1 MQTALIVIDV
11 QRGLF
16 DDAPRPGDADAVL
29 GHINGL
35 TARARAA
42 GVPVVFVQHEQAGGA
57 LSFGSP
63 GWELERTLVVA
74 ADDHRVRKTTPDSFL
89 HTELAALLDRL
100 RAKHLV
106 ICGYATEFCV
116 DTTVRRAA
124 GLGYSI
130 TLAADAHTTHDK
142 PHASAELI
150 RRHHNATLPAITS
163 FGRPIRALASEVIGF
178 GGGAAGG

>member
-16 DDAPRPGDADAVL
+16 DAAPRPGDADIVL
-29 GHINGL
+29 GRINGL
-35 TARARAA
+35 IARARAA
-42 GVPVVFVQHEQAGGA
+42 GAPVVFVQHEASGGTMP
-57 LSFGSP
+57 FGSP
-63 GWELERTLVVA
+63 AWDLERTLVVHQ
-74 ADDHRVRKTTPDSFL
+74 DDHRVRKTTPDSFL
-89 HTELAALLDRL
+89 HTELAALLERL
-100 RAKHLV
+100 QARHLV

-124 GLGYSI
+124 GLGYAI

-150 RRHHNATLPAITS
+150 RRHHNATLSAITS
-163 FGRPIRALASEVIGF
+163 FGRPIRALPSEVIGF